1 MNLRKKQENPPGCH
15 DAPSCCHGPDAA
27 DTRSPPYLMSV
38 FHPLPLG
45 QPIPASLHAVSCSLP
60 SMRDVRGYEEKDPA
74 VVRHL
79 TSGYPRF
86 VVHPLLQR
94 LAAELIRRH
103 GLAGRTLWLVSSATM
118 AGRLADHLGAAGVVR
133 LNEPGLS
140 GVAHPDSAAL
150 AARAKNFLQ
159 NVGGFLSSRAAEDEL
174 VRRGL
179 LAAAAPEELFPGD
192 ALAEV
197 RRHLQPA
204 FPGLAPADLL
214 LANCGMNAVDAAFRT
229 LAGLQAAQGRTVW
242 IQLGWLYLD
251 TIALLQKFTNTPGD
265 YVQVSD
271 VFDLAALEQTL
282 ARHAGRVAGIV
293 AEVPTNPLI
302 QTPDLAGIAALAK
315 KFGARLVLDPSIS
328 SAFNLSVLP
337 YADIVATSLTKYTA
351 SAGDLTAGLVVINPT
366 APDAAALRAGLADK
380 IEPLPARDLARL
392 AVEISRTGAVL
403 ARIHASVPRVVAFLE
418 SHPAVREV
426 FWALHPKSRA
436 NYLGIARAPDAVGA
450 MITFTLRGSLDAF
463 YDRLR
468 LPKGPSFGM
477 ATTLICPFMYLAHY
491 DLVNS
496 AAGRAQLAASGL
508 DANLLR
514 LSIGT
519 EPADDII
526 ATLAEALG

>member
-1 MNLRKKQENPPGCH
+1 
-15 DAPSCCHGPDAA
+15 
-27 DTRSPPYLMSV
+27 MSV
-38 FHPLPLG
+38 FTPLSLG

-86 VVHPLLQR
+86 VVHPLLHQ
-94 LAAELIRRH
+94 LAGELIRRH
-103 GLAGRTLWLVSSATM
+103 GLAGHMLWLVSSATM
-118 AGRLADHLGAAGVVR
+118 ADRLAAHLGLAQVVR
-133 LNEPGLS
+133 VTEPGLH
-140 GVAHPDSAAL
+140 GIAHPDSSEL
-150 AARAKNFLQ
+150 AGRAKTFLQ

-179 LAAAAPEELFPGD
+179 RSAAEPEELFIGD

-204 FPGLAPADLL
+204 FPGLPAADLL
-214 LANCGMNAVDAAFRT
+214 LANCGMNAVDAAFR
-229 LAGLQAAQGRTVW
+229 AVAELQAVQGRTVW

-251 TIALLQKFTNTPGD
+251 TIALLQKFTRAPGD
-265 YVQVSD
+265 YIHVSD

-282 ARHAGRVAGIV
+282 ARHPGRVAGIV
-293 AEVPTNPLI
+293 TEVPTNPLI

-315 KFGARLVLDPSIS
+315 KSGARLILDPSIS
-328 SAFNLSVLP
+328 SVFNLEVLP
-337 YADIVATSLTKYTA
+337 HADLVATSLTKYTA
-351 SAGDLTAGLVVINPT
+351 SAGDLTAGLVVINP
-366 APDAAALRAGLADK
+366 ASADAALLRASVAKK
-380 IEPLPARDLARL
+380 IEPLYSRDLARL
-392 AVEISRTGAVL
+392 AVEINRTHDVL

-426 FWALHPKSRA
+426 FWALHPASRG
-436 NYLGIARAPDAVGA
+436 NYLRLARAPGAVGA
-450 MITFTLRGSLDAF
+450 MITFTLQGPLDPF

-477 ATTLICPFMYLAHY
+477 ETTLICPFMYLAHY
-491 DLVNS
+491 DLVNT

-519 EPADDII
+519 EPVDDII